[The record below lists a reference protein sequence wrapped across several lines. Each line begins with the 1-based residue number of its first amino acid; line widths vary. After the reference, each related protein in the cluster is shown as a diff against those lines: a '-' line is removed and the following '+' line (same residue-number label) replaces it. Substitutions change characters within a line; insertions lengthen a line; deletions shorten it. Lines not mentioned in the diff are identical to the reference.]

1 MFLSLAAASLVAA
14 VPPTNKMVATDKM
27 FRVDPDLRLIKT
39 SELDPGVW
47 VTEEEKI
54 VNYVSKKIG
63 FIDITDI
70 TNATTLERLSTPQSE
85 LQSRALAAVTYP
97 STLTHQT
104 QANGFIAS
112 LSQTKPKA
120 WLTTLTKYAMLPFGS
135 SKELRTNFFSFYNRY
150 YRSTY
155 GTQAGTWLLTELKSI
170 ASANPAI
177 TVTTFTH
184 SYSQPSI
191 IVKIPGTSS
200 NLIIV
205 GAHYDSTGGSST
217 AKGPGADDNGSGV
230 VTQMEA
236 LRVLANANFAPKNT
250 IELHFYS
257 GEEGGLLGSADVFR
271 SYSSAGKTVLAMVC
285 QDMTGYSPSGKVS
298 VYTDYSDAGLLAY
311 VRKCVTTY
319 TGLTYTSDSCG
330 YGCSDHASAYSN
342 GYPTT
347 YVCDEPDDTSSPY
360 IHSPQDTYATIS
372 FDAVLRHSKFTVGF
386 LVEASYI

>member
-1 MFLSLAAASLVAA
+1 MRSPYILSILVASASLVAA
-14 VPPTNKMVATDKM
+14 VPAADSTVY
-27 FRVDPDLRLIKT
+27 VDSSLRLIKT
-39 SELDPGVW
+39 SELDPGTW

-54 VNYVSKKIG
+54 VEYVAKNIN

-70 TNATTLERLSTPQSE
+70 TNATTLARLSTPPSK
-85 LQSRALAAVTYP
+85 LVARAAAVTYP

-104 QANGFIAS
+104 EANTLIAQ
-112 LSQTKPKA
+112 LTQTGPKS
-120 WLTTLTKYAMLPFGS
+120 WLTTLTNY
-135 SKELRTNFFSFYNRY
+135 YNRY

-155 GTQAGTWLLTELKSI
+155 GTQAGTWLASQLTTI
-170 ASANPAI
+170 AAANPAI

-236 LRVLANANFAPKNT
+236 LRVLANAKFAPKNT

-257 GEEGGLLGSADVFR
+257 GEEGGLLGSADVFK
-271 SYSSAGKTVLAMVC
+271 SYSAAGKTVLAMVC

-298 VYTDYSDAGLLAY
+298 VYTDYSDSGLLSY
-311 VRKCVTTY
+311 VRKCVTAY
-319 TGLTYTSDSCG
+319 TGLTYTTDSCG

-347 YVCDEPDDTSSPY
+347 YVCDEPIDTSSPY
-360 IHSPQDTYATIS
+360 IHSSQDTYATIS